1 MLPVIR
7 SLDSG
12 VAAGFCLLVATMDMH
27 AHLPSFSACLS
38 CDHPKPPSSAHQSE
52 QEVHGA
58 GMVIGWGATHPWL
71 CGRPLLP
78 DGKGRPT
85 GSVHHVVVVSHH
97 HERHP
102 G

>member
-1 MLPVIR
+1 
-7 SLDSG
+7 
-12 VAAGFCLLVATMDMH
+12 MD
-27 AHLPSFSACLS
+27 ARQSRGSSVYQERL
-38 CDHPKPPSSAHQSE
+38 SSAHQGE

-97 HERHP
+97 HESHP